1 MFKKAKPDRRKEG
14 GIPAGVPE
22 NRDDAL
28 FEALDKTK
36 KAKKRRIIRRIV
48 IIALVIGCGIDCR
61 CQHPAAAG
69 AQTVRVLL

>member
-22 NRDDAL
+22 NWDDAL

-36 KAKKRRIIRRIV
+36 KAKKRKRYR
-48 IIALVIGCGIDCR
+48 GIWNR
-61 CQHPAAAG
+61 M
-69 AQTVRVLL
+69 